1 MDHAWGYGSEQR
13 LREENQD
20 CFGVFDF
27 DTFSLAIVC
36 DGMGGHVGGAQA
48 SSLAVRTIHDAMRDL
63 TKLPLAEALVEA
75 LKRTNLVIYE
85 AARKNHRLMGMGTTV
100 VVAAIQEGHAYIAHV
115 GDSRAYRVRGGQVQQ
130 LTRDHTM
137 VNLFVDA
144 ELLTP
149 EDAAT
154 HPEAH
159 VLSRSLGVERQVDVE
174 ISEPMEL
181 QPNDVLFLCSDG
193 VHGVV
198 TDWELAN
205 VDWGA
210 PHEGVRHVLDLVSTR
225 EGDDNAT
232 AVAVMMGTSFE
243 DVPPTPVPDPK
254 RMEDAALGPALTAV
268 PVDDENTFDS
278 TPSYRRTPDSGG
290 ASYVVYEDH
299 PVAEPPRTP
308 TQTAEPPPAAAPA
321 PTPAPVQAQ
330 AAQGAQAP
338 AAAAQTVAAPKK
350 KKTSSALLKVIP
362 VVVGGGL
369 LAVVGLGAML
379 YLTSGDGESDGT
391 SVRPLESTAASVK
404 VDKPMPVATAPIAD
418 PSNPAEPQPPGPE
431 VVQAP
436 LFAPDIPP
444 APRRLPHRSACYR
457 SPPPGGQ
464 VQFDAVNA
472 ARNKECARSLSLVRG
487 MIDISIEYAAL
498 YQPAWLCFTD
508 AHQLRL
514 EQARVESWEDFR
526 YILPHFEGTP
536 EAHRAAL
543 EEHPALEDLPARYR
557 PAVDGIEFRLEHYAD
572 SDNEDKLADVLSDL
586 FGDPTMADQL
596 AVDLHLV
603 VLAAEGLSRVEDPSD
618 EVAQWWAR
626 RVYVATKALNGRVGR
641 VIERH
646 RHELIPVFREL
657 LKEATEP
664 RELPNGTKTTI
675 PAVVL
680 EARDVALGK
689 IPPPNAKPV
698 KKDVYVPPKDLD
710 PEDLE
715 VDGPVEVRGTANR

>member
-48 SSLAVRTIHDAMRDL
+48 SSLAVRTLHDAMRGL

-75 LKRTNLVIYE
+75 LTRTNLVLYE

-210 PHEGVRHVLDLVSTR
+210 PHEGVRHVLDIVSTR

-290 ASYVVYEDH
+290 ASYVVYEGH
-299 PVAEPPRTP
+299 PLAEPPRTP

-321 PTPAPVQAQ
+321 PTP
-330 AAQGAQAP
+330 QGAQAP
-338 AAAAQTVAAPKK
+338 PAAAQTVAAPKK

-362 VVVGGGL
+362 VVVAGGL
-369 LAVVGLGAML
+369 LAVVGLGAVL

-391 SVRPLESTAASVK
+391 SVPPLDGTAASVK

-418 PSNPAEPQPPGPE
+418 PSDPAEPQPPEPE

-444 APRRLPHRSACYR
+444 APRRLPHRPAIYTR
-457 SPPPGGQ
+457 PPPGGQ
-464 VQFDAVNA
+464 VQLEAVTA
-472 ARNKECARSLSLVRG
+472 ARNKECARSLSLVQRG
-487 MIDISIEYAAL
+487 MIDISIDYAAL

-603 VLAAEGLSRVEDPSD
+603 VLAAEGLSRVEDPND

-626 RVYVATKALNGRVGR
+626 RVYVATKALNGPVGR
-641 VIERH
+641 LVDHH
-646 RHELIPVFREL
+646 RRELIPVFREL
-657 LKEATEP
+657 LEEATEP
-664 RELPNGTKTTI
+664 RELPNGTRTTI
-675 PAVVL
+675 PEVVL
-680 EARDVALGK
+680 EARAVALGE
-689 IPPPNAKPV
+689 IPPPKNKPV
-698 KKDVYVPPKDLD
+698 KTNDDVQVKDLD
-710 PEDLE
+710 PEVFKD
-715 VDGPVEVRGTANR
+715 DDKVEVNRTAKR